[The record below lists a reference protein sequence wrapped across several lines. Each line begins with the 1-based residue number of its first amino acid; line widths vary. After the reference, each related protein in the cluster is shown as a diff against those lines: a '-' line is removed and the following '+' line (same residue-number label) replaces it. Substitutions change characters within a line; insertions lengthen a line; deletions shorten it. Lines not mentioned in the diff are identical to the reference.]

1 MNLYA
6 KTSLLFTPKCCSQ
19 FTKTKLKLRGKVA
32 SSEFSHK
39 ERQVLLTVHKLFEHF
54 FWQNILKFYNKI
66 HLTMK
71 TIYNVNNVIELYN
84 NVIKCYRIRLNFGD
98 KFLTFSS
105 QSVLKVKGIICST
118 IKENLLLDCRKF

>member
-1 MNLYA
+1 
-6 KTSLLFTPKCCSQ
+6 
-19 FTKTKLKLRGKVA
+19 
-32 SSEFSHK
+32 
-39 ERQVLLTVHKLFEHF
+39 
-54 FWQNILKFYNKI
+54 
-66 HLTMK
+66 MK